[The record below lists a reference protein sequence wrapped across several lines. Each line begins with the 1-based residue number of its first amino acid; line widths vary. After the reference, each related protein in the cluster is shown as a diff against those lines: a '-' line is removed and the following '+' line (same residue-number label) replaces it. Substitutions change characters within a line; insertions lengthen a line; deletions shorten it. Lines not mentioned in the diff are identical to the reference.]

1 MVEGTNAK
9 LEELQ
14 DWQLQ
19 KRDYNSVADE
29 IDRLKVLKQKA
40 FAESAECEG
49 LKKRIDNFSEFQ

>member
-1 MVEGTNAK
+1 MPNWK
-9 LEELQ
+9 NCK

-49 LKKRIDNFSEFQ
+49 LKKRIAEEEEFLNG